1 MIALKCDRC
10 GTLYEP
16 RTDKYGEAISS
27 KETCISARM
36 YTVNNLDLCN
46 NCQKGLLE
54 FLLEAGDNLNPKV
67 GEKARNEFDNLIRLR
82 EEDLK
87 ADGKEV

>member
-1 MIALKCDRC
+1 MRALKCDRC

-16 RTDKYGEAISS
+16 RTDKYGEYINS

-36 YTVNNLDLCN
+36 HSVNNLDLCN

-54 FLLEAGDNLNPKV
+54 FLLVAGSDLNPKV
-67 GEKARNEFDNLIRLR
+67 REKARNEVDNLIRLR
-82 EEDLK
+82 EE
-87 ADGKEV
+87 EVRDEEG